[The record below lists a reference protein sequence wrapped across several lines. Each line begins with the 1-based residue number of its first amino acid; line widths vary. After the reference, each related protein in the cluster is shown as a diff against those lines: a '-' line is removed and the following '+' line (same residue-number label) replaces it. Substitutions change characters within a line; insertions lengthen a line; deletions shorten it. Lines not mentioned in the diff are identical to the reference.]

1 MAEENRAVS
10 SRIFFSFFQKEGMV
24 MGKAGKAASTA
35 LFKRGGGLSFRTFQF
50 SWLWLR
56 TR

>member
-10 SRIFFSFFQKEGMV
+10 LRIFFSFFQKEGIV

-35 LFKRGGGLSFRTFQF
+35 LFKRGRGLSFRTFQF

-56 TR
+56 MR